1 MLKQLI
7 SQRQNLQQQA
17 ETKIAELEQFLTD
30 NNIEEEI
37 LVLFRFQG
45 SLSMKPI
52 ASNVG
57 KAKDTRYI
65 SFGWGL
71 DKDDEWCLVCND
83 SQNYHRKM
91 LRLSSAENY
100 YKLAFVERI
109 GVFLERMETWL
120 FNSNDLV
127 EKGMETLDTFIGD
140 R

>member
-7 SQRQNLQQQA
+7 SQRQNLQEQA
-17 ETKIAELEQFLTD
+17 DTKIAELEQFLTD

-52 ASNVG
+52 APNVG

-127 EKGMETLDTFIGD
+127 EKGMETLDTFIGEK
-140 R
+140 